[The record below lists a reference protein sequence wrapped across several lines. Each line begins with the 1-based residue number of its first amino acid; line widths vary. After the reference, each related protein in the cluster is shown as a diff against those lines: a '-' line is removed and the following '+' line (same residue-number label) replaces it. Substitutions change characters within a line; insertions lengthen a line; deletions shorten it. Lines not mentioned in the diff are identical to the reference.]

1 MGGVFFFETWKSCPK
16 AQQNT
21 LLSASQWR
29 ILMTKWAVQAWKKIN
44 GTKELI
50 IRSFKK
56 WGLSVALDGSENA
69 QVSIDDIPNCKMLQR
84 FVEEEYKLIDDNEDD
99 DEDAGESNE
108 NDEFDLLT
116 DQEIPLFVEHWL

>member
-1 MGGVFFFETWKSCPK
+1 
-16 AQQNT
+16 
-21 LLSASQWR
+21 
-29 ILMTKWAVQAWKKIN
+29 MTKWAVQAWKKIN

-56 WGLSVALDGSENA
+56 WGLSVALDRSENA

-116 DQEIPLFVEHWL
+116 DQEIPLFVEH

>member
-1 MGGVFFFETWKSCPK
+1 
-16 AQQNT
+16 
-21 LLSASQWR
+21 
-29 ILMTKWAVQAWKKIN
+29 MTKWAVQAWKKIN
-44 GTKELI
+44 RTKVLI

-69 QVSIDDIPNCKMLQR
+69 QVSIDDIPNCKILQR

-108 NDEFDLLT
+108 NNEFDLLT
-116 DQEIPLFVEHWL
+116 DQEIPLFVEH